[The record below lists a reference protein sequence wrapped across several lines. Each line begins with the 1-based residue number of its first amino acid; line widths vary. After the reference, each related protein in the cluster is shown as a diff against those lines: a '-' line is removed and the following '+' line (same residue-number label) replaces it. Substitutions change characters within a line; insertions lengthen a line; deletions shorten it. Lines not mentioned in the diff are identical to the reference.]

1 MDKTRQLAR
10 LMEVLHQGEQLAADT
25 AAQQSAMAP
34 VPWMRHA
41 LQVQAAQE
49 RNHAALARTAAR
61 LTGTS
66 QILTGTP
73 DVYAALRQRLD
84 HDLATGDLACS
95 LLGLQG
101 VIEHM
106 GEVLLEQL
114 GHQAHP
120 AGAVLHALRRKVLA
134 QEHGHVQLGARCL
147 QTLGHRTATIHA
159 LDCYR
164 TLGRHAVMQ
173 VTELLDD
180 AQLDAGTYWRRIES
194 RLDDWQRRACLPY
207 APVAPALP

>member
-1 MDKTRQLAR
+1 MNKTRQLAR
-10 LMEVLHQGEQLAADT
+10 LMEVLHQGETLAAAT
-25 AAQQSAMAP
+25 AARQSRLAP

-49 RNHAALARTAAR
+49 RNHAALARVAAH
-61 LTGTS
+61 LTGAS
-66 QILTGTP
+66 PVLTGTP
-73 DVYAALRQRLD
+73 DVVAALRQRLD

-101 VIEHM
+101 VVEHM

-114 GHQAHP
+114 GNQVHP

-147 QTLGHRTATIHA
+147 QTLGHSTATISA

-164 TLGRHAVMQ
+164 TLGRHAAMQ

-180 AQLDAGTYWRRIES
+180 ARLDAGAYWRRIET
-194 RLDDWQRRACLPY
+194 RLDDWHRRACLPHG
-207 APVAPALP
+207 PWQP